1 MCLHMTHIH
10 VHVLH
15 GQLILKCLYDTYSPL
30 LANIKQ
36 RAMPGA
42 AKQWLSADHWKLVRT
57 SNISGY
63 TCNSRT
69 KQYIKVISN
78 CQYKTTNF
86 TFFRIN
92 EGHNLSSGTIK
103 GTIT

>member
-1 MCLHMTHIH
+1 M
-10 VHVLH
+10 
-15 GQLILKCLYDTYSPL
+15 
-30 LANIKQ
+30 
-36 RAMPGA
+36 MPGA

-63 TCNSRT
+63 TCKSRT

>member
-1 MCLHMTHIH
+1 MSP
-10 VHVLH
+10 
-15 GQLILKCLYDTYSPL
+15 YDTYTCTCTTL
-30 LANIKQ
+30 LVNIKVSIGHIFSTSSKIKQ

-63 TCNSRT
+63 ACNSKT